1 MSDENITH
9 EPDAAQT
16 EATNLPNWHVEPEPA
31 EPTAEAEP
39 EPAEPNESEGDN
51 RQVAKLRKEAAR
63 YRTELRQT
71 QAQLEAATTQLTA
84 ARRQIVANSREVT
97 GYVRGD
103 AINDMLSELDVA
115 SLFDETGQLDSN
127 ALADAVRQ
135 QIRRR
140 PYWDRQ
146 PGKQAMQTALSNSAP
161 HVHKPVS
168 ADPLSRALRLR
179 NS

>member
-1 MSDENITH
+1 MTDTEAT
-9 EPDAAQT
+9 EPDAEQT
-16 EATNLPNWHVEPEPA
+16 EPEG
-31 EPTAEAEP
+31 
-39 EPAEPNESEGDN
+39 NDK
-51 RQVAKLRKEAAR
+51 QVAKLRKESAR
-63 YRTELRQT
+63 YRTELRET
-71 QAQLEAATTQLTA
+71 QNKLETTTAQLTA
-84 ARRQIVANSREVT
+84 ARRQIIAVSREVT

-127 ALADAVRQ
+127 ALADAVQQ

-161 HVHKPVS
+161 HVRQPVS
-168 ADPLSRALRLR
+168 ADPLSRALRLAGR
-179 NS
+179 